1 MATLF
6 VSHISITRT
15 DIRWLFYL
23 LRFLRWSCLVSTVP
37 RFDFLAFPLGCTLPT
52 RTSSVKANRCSRV
65 GVSHTHTATH
75 AQARRKPEH
84 RNRQRTNDIV
94 RPLGHPLRNRKSF
107 SGYGSGKLASPF
119 PWHLYPF
126 AHRVTTGA
134 GNSCV
139 RACVCSRILVSVKVL
154 NYSDGHSPGA
164 LWCTPKAPPAR
175 GCRWFRWMPRIVEFA
190 VLSCMLSLSLSLSFS
205 LSLVDP
211 TVWRKIVPT
220 DKALRSRVN
229 YVTTL
234 ITPEHTYTH
243 RREIDPRTEC
253 GVFAIFFEHS
263 YPHHRAHP
271 RFLAG
276 NYRLNRCCNQC
287 SVRFVF
293 C

>member
-1 MATLF
+1 MATLL
-6 VSHISITRT
+6 V
-15 DIRWLFYL
+15 LFG
-23 LRFLRWSCLVSTVP
+23 VP
-37 RFDFLAFPLGCTLPT
+37 RKLPQP
-52 RTSSVKANRCSRV
+52 V
-65 GVSHTHTATH
+65 GV
-75 AQARRKPEH
+75 
-84 RNRQRTNDIV
+84 
-94 RPLGHPLRNRKSF
+94 
-107 SGYGSGKLASPF
+107 
-119 PWHLYPF
+119 
-126 AHRVTTGA
+126 A
-134 GNSCV
+134 GFGEC
-139 RACVCSRILVSVKVL
+139 
-154 NYSDGHSPGA
+154 H
-164 LWCTPKAPPAR
+164 
-175 GCRWFRWMPRIVEFA
+175 E
-190 VLSCMLSLSLSLSFS
+190 SLSLQFCLACSLSLS

-211 TVWRKIVPT
+211 TVWRKILPT

-271 RFLAG
+271 GFLAG